1 MTFVFLKT
9 PRFMTL
15 IAGPFRALR
24 GEEPNGEPKSFAA
37 PGPFRTKCTSF
48 GLTAVRM
55 PLLMSLYDQ
64 KPLRLLA
71 GMPNISAASI
81 WLTPTRRG
89 SALAL
94 VRKGRSGS
102 PAVSGRW
109 LRPAPRNVLF
119 SKWLGGKGLPP
130 FRV

>member
-37 PGPFRTKCTSF
+37 PGPLTTKCTSF

-55 PLLMSLYDQ
+55 PLLRSVYDQ
-64 KPLRLLA
+64 KLLRLLA
-71 GMPNISAASI
+71 GVLTIGAVAIWLMPN
-81 WLTPTRRG
+81 RRRF
-89 SALAL
+89 ALAGR
-94 VRKGRSGS
+94 RKGRSGS
-102 PAVSGRW
+102 AARTPGNPTPHPTR
-109 LRPAPRNVLF
+109 
-119 SKWLGGKGLPP
+119 
-130 FRV
+130 